1 MIIGPGIVTTLIIGV
16 AAGWLSGQIMKGGS
30 FGLIPNLIIGLV
42 GSIIGSILFDLVGLS
57 GYGLI
62 GNLIVSTVG
71 AIALLYG
78 LKVLKV

>member
-1 MIIGPGIVTTLIIGV
+1 MIIGPGIVTTLVIGV

-30 FGLIPNLIIGLV
+30 FGLIPNLIVGLV
-42 GSIIGSILFDLVGLS
+42 GSVIGSILFHLVGLS